1 MPAIRLVGRGADSL
15 ESARRFYFAPNHV
28 VRGLSCGT
36 HKRTFPAK
44 PLGRSLSR
52 FVSTLARDLLSASER
67 LMSGVILVCFGLW
80 GIGVYSRGPKGELS
94 LRAQNLVLFLQLAK
108 GMDDARENFLALIY
122 IERQQREVKAAL
134 LLVKTPAAQQE

>member
-1 MPAIRLVGRGADSL
+1 MWNAQANIPSEAAGAFTESLCFDVATRPPERQRGA
-15 ESARRFYFAPNHV
+15 Y
-28 VRGLSCGT
+28 VRCDFSVF
-36 HKRTFPAK
+36 RP
-44 PLGRSLSR
+44 
-52 FVSTLARDLLSASER
+52 V
-67 LMSGVILVCFGLW
+67 

-122 IERQQREVKAAL
+122 IERQQREVEAAL